1 MLSWTLTHNICNDAL
16 LDFGNLLEYAS
27 ILHKTEKYNV
37 TLKGNIFSNIL
48 ELIASDD
55 LLKSL
60 LGHRI
65 LQHLMDRHENKSQFE
80 SAR

>member
-1 MLSWTLTHNICNDAL
+1 MVNR
-16 LDFGNLLEYAS
+16 
-27 ILHKTEKYNV
+27 TEKYNDS
-37 TLKGNIFSNIL
+37 LKENIFSNVL

-80 SAR
+80 SARWNYLETHKRVVIYRIF